1 MGLLKKIKIKR
12 KFTSGIGQEPKA
24 PSPLLPTLS
33 KFRSGRHHGGIS
45 QAIFHIPSDDI
56 NNRGGGLQT
65 ISLERVKRMGA
76 QATLGDENPFSVEG
90 RRLCVRPEVHV
101 EQGKSCTGMS
111 VDIGLQVLR
120 PTTSAYPARKSGGP
134 TNGND
139 HDGGGEDGSTR
150 PGSGRVDSTD
160 RAVFPDSGEV
170 DYEGSGRDGVS
181 RSKFDWL
188 QRLLEKEDW
197 FDFTLRETC
206 GIGICR
212 HQSRPRVRAS
222 NSSTQTTLFY
232 IPQETWTTTKQ
243 TRRPA
248 EFDRVGSNGL
258 GAFGSCPIPDVNFL
272 FIFFF
277 FFNRPRGRQ

>member
-1 MGLLKKIKIKR
+1 
-12 KFTSGIGQEPKA
+12 
-24 PSPLLPTLS
+24 
-33 KFRSGRHHGGIS
+33 
-45 QAIFHIPSDDI
+45 
-56 NNRGGGLQT
+56 
-65 ISLERVKRMGA
+65 MGA

-160 RAVFPDSGEV
+160 RAVFPDSGEM

-222 NSSTQTTLFY
+222 NSSTQVPTDDVVLHTAGNLDNNEANPTTSEFVTDDLKNSIKWEVTDWELLAPALF
-232 IPQETWTTTKQ
+232 PM
-243 TRRPA
+243 
-248 EFDRVGSNGL
+248 
-258 GAFGSCPIPDVNFL
+258 
-272 FIFFF
+272 
-277 FFNRPRGRQ
+277 